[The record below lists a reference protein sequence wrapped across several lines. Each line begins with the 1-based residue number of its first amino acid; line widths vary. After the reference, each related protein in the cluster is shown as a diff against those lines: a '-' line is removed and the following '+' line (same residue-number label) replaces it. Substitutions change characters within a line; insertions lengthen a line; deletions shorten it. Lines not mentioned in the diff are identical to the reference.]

1 MANGE
6 INIVTGVSGYSGK
19 YIARRLLSKGITVIN
34 LTGHPDRPTEFG
46 DQVTS
51 IPFNFDNPS
60 ELTESL
66 QGATTLYNTYWIR
79 FPQGD
84 LTYEKAVENSKTLI
98 KAAEDAGVQRIVHVS
113 IANPSEDS
121 LFPYYSAKAQVERS
135 IACSQLT
142 YAILRPTVL
151 FGKEGIL
158 INNIA
163 WFLRHLP
170 VFAVPGDGEYKLQ
183 PIFVEDLADLAVNYG
198 QTNENIIMDAIGPEI
213 YTFNDLVQLLKETV
227 HSKTAIIHINLALAL
242 FAAGMLGKIV
252 CDVVLTQAEVKG
264 LEANLLVSDKPP
276 TGRTNLSKW
285 LAENADWIGTTYF
298 SEVKKHY
305 K

>member
-1 MANGE
+1 MAE
-6 INIVTGVSGYSGK
+6 INVVTGVSGYSGK
-19 YIARRLLSKGITVIN
+19 YIARRLLSQGMTVVN

-46 DQVTS
+46 DQITS
-51 IPFNFDNPS
+51 VPFNFDNPS

-66 QGATTLYNTYWIR
+66 RGVTTLYNTYWIR

-84 LTYEKAVENSKTLI
+84 LTYKKAVENSKILI
-98 KAAEDAGVQRIVHVS
+98 KAAEDAGVKRIVHVS

-121 LFPYYSAKAQVERS
+121 PFPYYSGKAQVEKA
-135 IACSQLT
+135 ITCSQLT

-151 FGKEGIL
+151 FGPEGIL

-170 VFAVPGDGEYKLQ
+170 VFAVPGSGEYKLQ
-183 PIFVEDLADLAVNYG
+183 PIFVEDLADLAVQYG
-198 QTNENIIMDAIGPEI
+198 ASSENIIMDAIGPEI
-213 YTFNDLVQLLKETV
+213 YTFNDLIQLLKETIR
-227 HSKTAIIHINLALAL
+227 SKAFIMHLNPRLAVLAT
-242 FAAGMLGKIV
+242 GMLGKIV
-252 CDVVLTQAEVKG
+252 NDVVLTNDEVKG

-276 TGRTNLSKW
+276 TGHTRLSEW
-285 LAENADWIGTTYF
+285 LTENADWIGTIYF